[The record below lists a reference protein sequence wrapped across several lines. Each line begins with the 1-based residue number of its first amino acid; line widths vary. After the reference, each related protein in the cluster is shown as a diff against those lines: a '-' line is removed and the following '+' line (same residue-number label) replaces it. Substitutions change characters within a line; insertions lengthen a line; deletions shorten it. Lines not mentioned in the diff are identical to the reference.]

1 MDLLAFPP
9 VCLPL
14 LGQSFG
20 GLDGKV
26 AGEVQPITYFTCLM
40 DSWAGWG
47 LTETNFTSDALKE
60 VEVALFCAFIEF
72 GHTVPPPR
80 ILFFLGS
87 NL

>member
-14 LGQSFG
+14 LGQRFG

-26 AGEVQPITYFTCLM
+26 AGDLACLI
-40 DSWAGWG
+40 DAWPGWG

-60 VEVALFCAFIEF
+60 VEVALFHLWSKLEQSLGSHRIWPK
-72 GHTVPPPR
+72 VPPV
-80 ILFFLGS
+80 GV
-87 NL
+87 

>member
-1 MDLLAFPP
+1 MDLLVFPP

-26 AGEVQPITYFTCLM
+26 AGEITYFTCLI

-60 VEVALFCAFIEF
+60 VEVALFNLWSKLCFHKIWSYGAS
-72 GHTVPPPR
+72 
-80 ILFFLGS
+80 LFSF
-87 NL
+87 